1 MMTID
6 LRLIYNF
13 QISIYILHYITHTFL
28 FIFVFSRHR
37 RDCIIKKQLSSIINV
52 NWKIKLLERQKE
64 YATAFMIRMTSI
76 DQ

>member
-1 MMTID
+1 MMTIN

-28 FIFVFSRHR
+28 FIFT
-37 RDCIIKKQLSSIINV
+37 ITNV